1 MLYSGVCS
9 LRKKIHQ
16 TDPNRSTR
24 LIAALIV
31 PVLVL
36 ALGLTIFAFSALRSA
51 ASQADRISA
60 QRQEQE
66 VRLAI
71 NAALDEMAQ
80 SQSGVA
86 IWSPLVAELR
96 KARPDWGWVDDNVGT
111 WLNYVF
117 SHDADIILNGS
128 DKPVY
133 GVRAGVRANPAS
145 FVMITEAARPL
156 IEAARGQTKGAPNP
170 HERLPGRTVGPE
182 STVRT
187 SPRAVHA
194 TDLVAIN
201 GRPAAMSVMRIISD
215 VIDRTPTPGREPLL
229 ISIRYL
235 DTGFTRDLAKIQ
247 LVAGAHVHS
256 SPKLQPGEHALALTS
271 GRGQRVG
278 FLVWHPD
285 RPGRAVWASMAPSA
299 ALALAALLAALAA
312 LIISV
317 AKLMRKDAES
327 LSHLATAHLELQAK
341 EAQAH
346 HLAYHDSLTGLPNR
360 ALFHSMVDQKVAE
373 GTGAPPAAILLI
385 DLDRFKQ
392 VNDTLGH
399 LGGDLLIQQVSARL
413 QALIGPDDVVARL
426 GGDEFAILL
435 HAASSQ
441 TSFADVA
448 DVIVAAVREPFTIL
462 GKSVFIGAS
471 IGIASHPASSTDRA
485 ELMRMADIA
494 MYRVKAEGRDGYR
507 FFSEDMDDSAK
518 LRRGIEQ
525 DLREAIEQNHGLSVH
540 YQPQM
545 DATGTQVIGLEA
557 LLRWQHPALGPLSP
571 AAFVPVAEETGL
583 IRELGKFVLRDACVV
598 ANEWPDIS
606 IAVNLSPVQFRVR
619 ELATEIIEIVRTAG
633 AEPSQIELEVTESIL
648 LDDDEVVR
656 NALGH
661 LRSAG
666 FRIALDDFGTGYS
679 SLSYLS
685 KFEVDKIKIDRSFTS
700 RLGEADDAAAIIHAV
715 VRLGH
720 AMGLSVS
727 AEGVETREQRAF
739 LEDAGCNEL
748 QGFLFSQAV
757 PAADLTKLMRHSHRP
772 AERFVGPYDD
782 SMRDGGAEQD
792 VA

>member
-1 MLYSGVCS
+1 
-9 LRKKIHQ
+9 
-16 TDPNRSTR
+16 
-24 LIAALIV
+24 
-31 PVLVL
+31 
-36 ALGLTIFAFSALRSA
+36 
-51 ASQADRISA
+51 
-60 QRQEQE
+60 
-66 VRLAI
+66 
-71 NAALDEMAQ
+71 
-80 SQSGVA
+80 
-86 IWSPLVAELR
+86 
-96 KARPDWGWVDDNVGT
+96 
-111 WLNYVF
+111 
-117 SHDADIILNGS
+117 
-128 DKPVY
+128 
-133 GVRAGVRANPAS
+133 
-145 FVMITEAARPL
+145 
-156 IEAARGQTKGAPNP
+156 
-170 HERLPGRTVGPE
+170 
-182 STVRT
+182 
-187 SPRAVHA
+187 
-194 TDLVAIN
+194 
-201 GRPAAMSVMRIISD
+201 
-215 VIDRTPTPGREPLL
+215 
-229 ISIRYL
+229 
-235 DTGFTRDLAKIQ
+235 
-247 LVAGAHVHS
+247 
-256 SPKLQPGEHALALTS
+256 
-271 GRGQRVG
+271 
-278 FLVWHPD
+278 
-285 RPGRAVWASMAPSA
+285 
-299 ALALAALLAALAA
+299 
-312 LIISV
+312 
-317 AKLMRKDAES
+317 
-327 LSHLATAHLELQAK
+327 
-341 EAQAH
+341 
-346 HLAYHDSLTGLPNR
+346 
-360 ALFHSMVDQKVAE
+360 
-373 GTGAPPAAILLI
+373 
-385 DLDRFKQ
+385 
-392 VNDTLGH
+392 
-399 LGGDLLIQQVSARL
+399 
-413 QALIGPDDVVARL
+413 L

-545 DATGTQVIGLEA
+545 DATGTQVVGLEA
-557 LLRWQHPALGPLSP
+557 LLRWQHPALGSLSP

-685 KFEVDKIKIDRSFTS
+685 KIDRSFTS